1 MVALRKGA
9 IVVVVVA
16 LGYMIIALQARSA
29 EMPTAPGI
37 GPVPADAAMLTG

>member
-9 IVVVVVA
+9 IVVFVVA

-29 EMPTAPGI
+29 EVASGPGI
-37 GPVPADAAMLTG
+37 EATVPVSVKIPG

>member
-9 IVVVVVA
+9 IVIFVVA

-29 EMPTAPGI
+29 ELRPEPGI
-37 GPVPADAAMLTG
+37 VASVPASGFIAD